1 MTFQYSQLRECML
14 QTPLPLAPA
23 VIVVRRDERRTSG
36 YAAFGIFKTL
46 WLTRALENK
55 VQLWPFY
62 AVLSEDF
69 CIHEN
74 LSLKFM

>member
-46 WLTRALENK
+46 
-55 VQLWPFY
+55 
-62 AVLSEDF
+62 
-69 CIHEN
+69 
-74 LSLKFM
+74 